1 MPRSL
6 MFGKPSA
13 GVLNRHSRRGSCRDG
28 DGVNNGGVE
37 KGLLPSDY
45 SLMTSIFD
53 MGMMALDA

>member
-1 MPRSL
+1 
-6 MFGKPSA
+6 MFGIASTGA
-13 GVLNRHSRRGSCRDG
+13 LNRHSRHGSCQDG
-28 DGVNNGGVE
+28 DGVNSGGVE